1 MLNTE
6 PVRSCSR
13 VHCVHTPI
21 DRHLVNRRPS
31 EHRGRAA
38 QRAVR
43 RARHRAARREAQRT
57 AGTSGPQSPAEVLE
71 KALAVESDKSTT
83 DTDEGM
89 EKPQEQ
95 LLILLDWDDTVLP
108 TTYIAQQQ
116 LSLECPVPDDVK
128 QVLDAYALVA
138 RDTLQCLK
146 SHGTVIIVTNA
157 ETGWVELTCAK
168 FLPALQGLVEG
179 LERVSARSSFEH
191 LGFVT
196 PAEWKTEAF
205 HELVSAHQQ
214 RFPDAVDV
222 LSVGDAGHEREAVY
236 RVAQRLDIAAKSIKL
251 VEQPDL
257 AYLQREHELL
267 QERLGDLLAHDGPL
281 DVRVDAEGQ

>member
-57 AGTSGPQSPAEVLE
+57 VSTSGPQSPAEVLE

-89 EKPQEQ
+89 EKP
-95 LLILLDWDDTVLP
+95 
-108 TTYIAQQQ
+108 QQQ